1 MASDGRRR
9 TEPDE
14 EVVRRDGLEC
24 PSRRTTPPS
33 RGEQSERTC
42 LKHRYSHD
50 VLSSGSGDLDAQA
63 ACGTGSVRAH
73 RATRHGA
80 LVTGAQTSRAQ
91 TMLPLRRPYNGLEGV
106 LHLHINAYL
115 YWNQHWP
122 IIRCQIWRRAGART
136 PADSPERKA
145 EHVASA
151 PLFSG
156 AGPKNLVPARRH
168 FSV

>member
-1 MASDGRRR
+1 MAAVARNPRRAEDLSAANKQGACSR
-9 TEPDE
+9 NQTRWPLAGTRQSVARSIRVLVREPGCQ
-14 EVVRRDGLEC
+14 R
-24 PSRRTTPPS
+24 
-33 RGEQSERTC
+33 
-42 LKHRYSHD
+42 
-50 VLSSGSGDLDAQA
+50 
-63 ACGTGSVRAH
+63 GTGSLRAH

-115 YWNQHWP
+115 YWNKPWP